1 MVCWLCDGQE
11 TKTLWL
17 CKASNDDENDDD
29 DANSH
34 LMMFFIVVVVSRPL
48 LSSSLVGG
56 HLLAELVSVVSVVVI
71 AVTVVVVVGSS
82 RGEEIKVV
90 LLNFQ
95 VDFGAQA
102 TTTKKL
108 IVTPGRAR
116 KKAGQLASPGRLET
130 FA

>member
-17 CKASNDDENDDD
+17 CEASNDDEKDDD

-34 LMMFFIVVVVSRPL
+34 LMMFFIVVVSRPL

-56 HLLAELVSVVSVVVI
+56 HLLAELVSVVSVVVT

-95 VDFGAQA
+95 VDFEAQA
-102 TTTKKL
+102 ATTKKL
-108 IVTPGRAR
+108 IVTLGRAR
-116 KKAGQLASPGRLET
+116 KEAGQLASPGRLET